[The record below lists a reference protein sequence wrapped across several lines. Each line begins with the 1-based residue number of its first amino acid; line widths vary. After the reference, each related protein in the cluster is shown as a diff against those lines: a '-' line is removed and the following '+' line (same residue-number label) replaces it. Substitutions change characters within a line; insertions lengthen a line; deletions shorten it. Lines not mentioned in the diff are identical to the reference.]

1 MGPGE
6 DAGDERLGYV
16 QDPAPAG
23 SVVPI
28 EKLQT
33 LENHAMR
40 HIFKQHILKAGVL
53 ACVLAAPYISLAADA
68 DADTPGSAQVN
79 QPLMEQAKGAKWANV
94 PTQLLSA
101 GEVDFAYRELGKQN
115 GGTPVLFLNH
125 LAAVLDNWDPRVVD
139 GIAAKHHVI
148 VFDNR
153 GVGASSGSSPKS
165 IEQMADDTIT
175 FIKAMGYTQVDLFG
189 FSMGGMI
196 SQEIVL
202 KDPQLVRK
210 MILAGTGPAGG
221 EGISS
226 VAGVAN
232 YDLLRGL
239 FTFQDPK
246 QFLFFTR
253 TPNGI
258 DAGKAFLARLKERSE
273 NRDKDITISAYLA
286 QLQALRAWGHKAP
299 ADLSVVKQPVL
310 VVNGDEDRMVPTTNS
325 RDLARRLPNSSL
337 IIYPD
342 AGHGGVFQFHSQFV
356 TEALNFLAR

>member
-1 MGPGE
+1 M
-6 DAGDERLGYV
+6 RYLM
-16 QDPAPAG
+16 
-23 SVVPI
+23 
-28 EKLQT
+28 KHHLLQ
-33 LENHAMR
+33 
-40 HIFKQHILKAGVL
+40 AGVL
-53 ACVLAAPYISLAADA
+53 ACALTVSSISSAAGTGV
-68 DADTPGSAQVN
+68 DTPGGTQIDRPV
-79 QPLMEQAKGAKWANV
+79 MEQAQAPKWANV
-94 PTQLLSA
+94 PTQFLSA
-101 GEVDFAYRELGKQN
+101 GGVDFAFRELGKQN
-115 GGTPVLFLNH
+115 GGTPVVFLNH

-153 GVGASSGSSPKS
+153 GIGASSGSTPNS
-165 IEQMADDTIT
+165 IEKMADDAIT
-175 FIKAMGYTQVDLFG
+175 FIKAMGLQEVDLFG

-202 KDPQLVRK
+202 KDPRLVRK

-221 EGISS
+221 EGIST

-239 FTFQDPK
+239 FSGQDPK

-258 DAGKAFLARLKERSE
+258 ETGKAFLVRLKERTE
-273 NRDKDITISAYLA
+273 NRDKAITLSAYFA
-286 QLQALRAWGHKAP
+286 QLRALSAWGEKKP

-310 VVNGDEDRMVPTTNS
+310 VVNGDADRMVPTTNS
-325 RDLARRLPNSSL
+325 RDLARRLPNSAL

-342 AGHGGVFQFHSQFV
+342 AGHGGIFQFHSQFV
-356 TEALNFLAR
+356 PEALDFLVR